1 MNGVASL
8 PDHLKPEMNKQL
20 EVLQAKDSI
29 GMYNFMVERCFA
41 DCINSFRSKTLDESE
56 KACVSKCSEKY
67 IKLTQRVGF
76 RFAEF
81 NQVSRAARAVSPF
94 LPVRPLTLGSRFFS
108 PQAQMGKSRERRAR
122 FCFRD

>member
-1 MNGVASL
+1 MNGVAGL

-81 NQVSRAARAVSPF
+81 NQVSRA
-94 LPVRPLTLGSRFFS
+94 
-108 PQAQMGKSRERRAR
+108 RRAR
-122 FCFRD
+122 CLPSFPSGR

>member
-1 MNGVASL
+1 MNGVAGL

-81 NQVSRAARAVSPF
+81 NQVSRARALAARALSP
-94 LPVRPLTLGSRFFS
+94 RAR
-108 PQAQMGKSRERRAR
+108 ARRAL
-122 FCFRD
+122 FGVG

>member
-41 DCINSFRSKTLDESE
+41 DCINNFRSKTLDESE
-56 KACVSKCSEKY
+56 DLLLQRLVLPRSRACSES
-67 IKLTQRVGF
+67 I
-76 RFAEF
+76 
-81 NQVSRAARAVSPF
+81 
-94 LPVRPLTLGSRFFS
+94 
-108 PQAQMGKSRERRAR
+108 
-122 FCFRD
+122 

>member
-1 MNGVASL
+1 MNGVAGL

-76 RFAEF
+76 RFAEH
-81 NQVSRAARAVSPF
+81 
-94 LPVRPLTLGSRFFS
+94 
-108 PQAQMGKSRERRAR
+108 QAQQGQNAQLTN
-122 FCFRD
+122 DDT